1 MLDDPLREDV
11 SLQEEDQ
18 EFKKEQDRRKKEK
31 RERMIKRN
39 KARRMK
45 REQEEQRVEQEK
57 LEEMMKD
64 EEKLRGLLS
73 VLFSCPLCNS
83 LLTPPSPIYQCRDG
97 HILCQQC
104 RYSEKMKVGE
114 VERSEYE
121 SPQLSPSGLSQL
133 FERSCRSKSRDGE
146 DCQTRLPTWTS
157 GWTSGWT

>member
-1 MLDDPLREDV
+1 MTLTVKNL
-11 SLQEEDQ
+11 EEGKVKAA
-18 EFKKEQDRRKKEK
+18 EA
-31 RERMIKRN
+31 RMYTKN
-39 KARRMK
+39 GGLARRAAK
-45 REQEEQRVEQEK
+45 CKEEIDWKKYRQEK

-121 SPQLSPSGLSQL
+121 SP
-133 FERSCRSKSRDGE
+133 
-146 DCQTRLPTWTS
+146 
-157 GWTSGWT
+157 